1 MDKILIFGINGFIG
15 SHFLDY
21 IQSKKLSENFKFIGA
36 DLNINKQ
43 EKNDYFQYI
52 KIDLL
57 SADNVKHIL
66 FEVKPDYIINLAGV
80 FGNVSYEKMINTNV
94 EISRLLFEG
103 VISHGL
109 KIKNILL
116 IGSAAEY
123 GKADNL
129 PLVES
134 TELSPINNYGLS
146 KGYQYYLAKFY
157 CNNYQIPY
165 SIART
170 FNTYGKG
177 LSVDLSIGSFMK
189 QIENAQNGDS
199 IIVGNIETKRDF
211 LEIPI
216 VIDYFW
222 KILLSGKPNEIY
234 NVCSGYSVTI
244 RSILEMLI
252 KESGKE
258 LSIVVDQSRI
268 KKFDV
273 MDIYGDNSKLLSL

>member
-109 KIKNILL
+109 KIFYLL
-116 IGSAAEY
+116 AQRQNMGR
-123 GKADNL
+123 
-129 PLVES
+129 
-134 TELSPINNYGLS
+134 
-146 KGYQYYLAKFY
+146 
-157 CNNYQIPY
+157 QI
-165 SIART
+165 
-170 FNTYGKG
+170 
-177 LSVDLSIGSFMK
+177 
-189 QIENAQNGDS
+189 
-199 IIVGNIETKRDF
+199 
-211 LEIPI
+211 
-216 VIDYFW
+216 
-222 KILLSGKPNEIY
+222 IY
-234 NVCSGYSVTI
+234 P
-244 RSILEMLI
+244 
-252 KESGKE
+252 
-258 LSIVVDQSRI
+258 
-268 KKFDV
+268 
-273 MDIYGDNSKLLSL
+273 